1 MHLAGLQ
8 WSAVP
13 SVANTNPTQNVSTF
27 VAAVPKGLSFLELFN
42 DSTGT
47 FHSNLR
53 QICKVW
59 HILSAAFGGG
69 VHTGSR
75 WRFRPE
81 VLGGLR
87 QRG

>member
-47 FHSNLR
+47 RTF
-53 QICKVW
+53 
-59 HILSAAFGGG
+59 IL
-69 VHTGSR
+69 T
-75 WRFRPE
+75 
-81 VLGGLR
+81 
-87 QRG
+87 

>member
-47 FHSNLR
+47 FSLEGNL
-53 QICKVW
+53 QSLA
-59 HILSAAFGGG
+59 HLFGG

-75 WRFRPE
+75 RRFRPE
-81 VLGGLR
+81 V
-87 QRG
+87 

>member
-47 FHSNLR
+47 FSLEGKSAKFGTFFWR
-53 QICKVW
+53 R
-59 HILSAAFGGG
+59 SAAAFTRDLDGDL
-69 VHTGSR
+69 S
-75 WRFRPE
+75 
-81 VLGGLR
+81 
-87 QRG
+87 

>member
-1 MHLAGLQ
+1 VHLSGLQ

-47 FHSNLR
+47 FLLGRKCKNWR
-53 QICKVW
+53 IC
-59 HILSAAFGGG
+59 LAAFTRDLDG
-69 VHTGSR
+69 
-75 WRFRPE
+75 E
-81 VLGGLR
+81 LGLR
-87 QRG
+87 SWGL

>member
-47 FHSNLR
+47 FSLEGEK
-53 QICKVW
+53 CKVW
-59 HILSAAFGGG
+59 HICLAAFTRDLDGD
-69 VHTGSR
+69 
-75 WRFRPE
+75 
-81 VLGGLR
+81 LA
-87 QRG
+87 